1 MSRPMGRPPMPDQ
14 WKIIPG
20 VRIPIGTR
28 LRVFSD
34 VLASMD
40 AVQRGAPV
48 MRQRRQFRLA
58 MEKRKRIR
66 LRVWRENVR

>member
-1 MSRPMGRPPMPDQ
+1 MPDQ

-20 VRIPIGTR
+20 GRIPIGAR